1 MGIIIIF
8 IKNLS
13 KYSFISVLCIL
24 YARILADYKS
34 GCREGIIFLINNRNI
49 ING

>member
-24 YARILADYKS
+24 YACILADYKS
-34 GCREGIIFLINNRNI
+34 AVNQIF
-49 ING
+49 